1 MFSEDYS
8 SAAPPSAPQTPRA
21 HQLLSASYAAL
32 SSMAQG
38 SASAAAASRLHEA
51 LAAAAAAPRA
61 DAQQSTL
68 GAAIAGKERELRDM
82 HEFRV
87 ASLEALLRARDG
99 EIAAARADAADAVAA
114 AADARA
120 DAADARARL
129 AKLKD
134 DFQFNLKVRGA
145 AWYEVKAVA
154 ATHDARHCAPRP
166 QLAASR
172 RARRRAGRA
181 RRARGG
187 GRRRALPAA
196 RRAGCI

>member
-87 ASLEALLRARDG
+87 ASLEALLRARVG
-99 EIAAARADAADAVAA
+99 EIAAARAAAADAVAA

-134 DFQFNLKVRGA
+134 DF
-145 AWYEVKAVA
+145 VKAVKPLIEKILGVKSFFDHLVITTTIAPPGCKRCRGPDVYHSYTLSKISGLVA
-154 ATHDARHCAPRP
+154 AN
-166 QLAASR
+166 AAS
-172 RARRRAGRA
+172 
-181 RRARGG
+181 
-187 GRRRALPAA
+187 
-196 RRAGCI
+196 CSE